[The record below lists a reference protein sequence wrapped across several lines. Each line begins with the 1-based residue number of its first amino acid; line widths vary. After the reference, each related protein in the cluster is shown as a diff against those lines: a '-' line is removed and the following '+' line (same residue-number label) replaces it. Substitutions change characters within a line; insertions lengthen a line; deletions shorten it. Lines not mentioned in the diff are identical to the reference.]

1 MGTFL
6 RRGCG
11 SPPSPALSTPDSQGF
26 GPGPVS
32 LLDLAPFDGSK
43 LLTAFLKRSVLL
55 FLPPPSS
62 LFSIICYTL
71 YIPGLNAR
79 NLPGPGRDTKQ
90 AECPSLH
97 PPGPLCPR
105 RLCTPTLLPPLFPV
119 GRELQPQAGDAR
131 WSRGRC
137 DGAGA
142 GAMGPRRSSP
152 VSGGSAAPGG
162 GSLATA
168 PWQRREPR
176 GCARRAGGPGGPRG
190 HPGAGRDP
198 PTPSEPRAR
207 ERNSNRALP
216 PSHFSSGSGAPAVP
230 PGTRVPGKL
239 RQPCPMHCVA
249 GRSTGRGM
257 GDKVDGTTDTGGTG
271 G

>member
-1 MGTFL
+1 M
-6 RRGCG
+6 
-11 SPPSPALSTPDSQGF
+11 
-26 GPGPVS
+26 GPGPV
-32 LLDLAPFDGSK
+32 
-43 LLTAFLKRSVLL
+43 
-55 FLPPPSS
+55 
-62 LFSIICYTL
+62 
-71 YIPGLNAR
+71 
-79 NLPGPGRDTKQ
+79 Q
-90 AECPSLH
+90 
-97 PPGPLCPR
+97 
-105 RLCTPTLLPPLFPV
+105 
-119 GRELQPQAGDAR
+119 

-142 GAMGPRRSSP
+142 GAMGPRRSGP

-176 GCARRAGGPGGPRG
+176 GCARRAGGSGGPRG

-216 PSHFSSGSGAPAVP
+216 SPHFSSGSGAPAVP

-249 GRSTGRGM
+249 GRAMAVAWETKSMGPQTQVALGDDTPGTPTSKCSSPWPHGWIHTRVSTHAPHTR
-257 GDKVDGTTDTGGTG
+257 THTLSSSFQPC
-271 G
+271 